1 MAAATAMPSSLV
13 GEHDRLGAQAMV
25 CDGVSIG
32 WFLTKKFLPL
42 EIDPS
47 RAAPV
52 TTAQVCC
59 LLSGPALPIHA
70 DDDREIVVAGV
81 ECRLAVDHR

>member
-42 EIDPS
+42 EIDP
-47 RAAPV
+47 RAPR
-52 TTAQVCC
+52 
-59 LLSGPALPIHA
+59 P
-70 DDDREIVVAGV
+70 
-81 ECRLAVDHR
+81 